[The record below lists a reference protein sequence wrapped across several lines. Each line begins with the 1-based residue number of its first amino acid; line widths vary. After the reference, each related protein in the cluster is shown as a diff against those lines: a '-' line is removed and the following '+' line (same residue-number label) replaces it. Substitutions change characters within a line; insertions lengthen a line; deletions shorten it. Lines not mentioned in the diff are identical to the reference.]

1 MKIKQSEDN
10 NRLPKQPSRHLKT
23 WARWT
28 PFFPWLILVASLFV
42 TLQLWHSARQ
52 EAEDTLRGVFQA
64 RVDEAS
70 RRIEQRM
77 LDYEQILAGV
87 RGLFAASDLVERG
100 EFRTFVAALNTE
112 KNFPGVQSVGWVP
125 MISAAQKQAHIAAM
139 RREGFEGYTIQPP
152 GERELYAVVV
162 YVEPFSGRNMR
173 AFGQDLY
180 AEPIRRA
187 TINQARDLGLA
198 RISGKVRLAQ
208 EMDQRIQAGFQ
219 MALPVYKSG
228 VPPDTLVERRVQFT
242 GVVGSSFRMDD
253 LMRGIL
259 GVKAFDIDIEV
270 YDGVEI
276 SEQALMYNADGVL
289 QGQDKSKARL
299 QNIKK
304 LEIAGHTWTLVA
316 HSLPA
321 LEARLDQTKPHLIAG
336 AGVGTGALLSL
347 LAWLLMRGRSRALK
361 AALEIS
367 ASEAKFRSIVDT
379 AMDAVVQMDT
389 NGLITGWSGQAS
401 SLFGWSREEAIG
413 RQLHLLI
420 IPPQYREAHL
430 QGMQHFQKTGEAPIL
445 NKRIEIL
452 ALNRN
457 NREFHVELTISMV
470 RWEGGCEFCA
480 FISDI
485 SDKKETDA
493 IIWRQANFDPLTNLP
508 NRHMFH
514 TRLEQE
520 ILNTQ
525 RTSLKLALLFIDLD
539 RFKEVNDTLGHNV
552 GDQLLT
558 EVAQRLSSSVRK
570 SDMVARLG
578 GDEFTIILSQLTD
591 VSQVETVAQ
600 NILRR
605 LAEPFTLNNEIAYV
619 SASIGITLYPEDTD
633 EVEQLLMNADQAMY
647 VAKKKG
653 RNRFSY
659 FTPSLREEAQQRLKL
674 INELRIALAGDQ
686 FKVYFHP
693 IIEIKTG
700 RIVKAEALLRWQHP
714 QRGMAGQ
721 MEIIPIAEETGL
733 IVEIGD
739 WVFREAAR
747 WAARWQTLVPGGLQ
761 VGVNMS
767 PVQFQAEG
775 EHIEQWLAYLQELG
789 LSGTSIVIE
798 ITEGVLLHV
807 DGAISDILLKF
818 RDAGVQ
824 VSIDDF
830 GTGYSALSY
839 LKKFDIDYLKIDLSF
854 VRDLETDP
862 NDRALSEAIIMM
874 AHKLGLK
881 VIAEGVETEGQL
893 KLLSAAGCDYAQG
906 YLFSKPIPPEEFEVL
921 LRRSVEQTM
930 L

>member
-1 MKIKQSEDN
+1 
-10 NRLPKQPSRHLKT
+10 
-23 WARWT
+23 
-28 PFFPWLILVASLFV
+28 
-42 TLQLWHSARQ
+42 
-52 EAEDTLRGVFQA
+52 
-64 RVDEAS
+64 
-70 RRIEQRM
+70 
-77 LDYEQILAGV
+77 
-87 RGLFAASDLVERG
+87 
-100 EFRTFVAALNTE
+100 
-112 KNFPGVQSVGWVP
+112 
-125 MISAAQKQAHIAAM
+125 
-139 RREGFEGYTIQPP
+139 
-152 GERELYAVVV
+152 
-162 YVEPFSGRNMR
+162 
-173 AFGQDLY
+173 
-180 AEPIRRA
+180 
-187 TINQARDLGLA
+187 
-198 RISGKVRLAQ
+198 
-208 EMDQRIQAGFQ
+208 

-228 VPPDTLVERRVQFT
+228 VPPDTLVARREQFA
-242 GVVGSSFRMDD
+242 GLVGSSFRMDD

-259 GVKAFDIDIEV
+259 GTKAHDIDIEI
-270 YDGVEI
+270 YDGEEI
-276 SEQALMYNADGVL
+276 TEQALMYSVDGV
-289 QGQDKSKARL
+289 QHGQARS
-299 QNIKK
+299 QARMQSVKT
-304 LEIAGHTWTLVA
+304 LEIAGHAWTLVA
-316 HSLPA
+316 HSRSA
-321 LEARLDQTKPHLIAG
+321 FDAHLDKTKPRLIAG
-336 AGVGTGALLSL
+336 AGIGAGALLSL
-347 LAWLLMRGRSRALK
+347 LIWLLMRGRSRAVK

-379 AMDAVVQMDT
+379 AMDAVVQMDA
-389 NGLITGWSGQAS
+389 NGLITGWSGQAANM
-401 SLFGWSREEAIG
+401 FGWSREEAIG
-413 RQLHLLI
+413 RQLHMLI
-420 IPPQYREAHL
+420 IPQQYRDAHL
-430 QGMQHFQKTGEAPIL
+430 QGMKHFQKTGEAPIL

-452 ALNRN
+452 ALR
-457 NREFHVELTISMV
+457 RDEHEFHVELTISMV
-470 RWEGGCEFCA
+470 RWEGELEFCA
-480 FISDI
+480 FLSDI
-485 SDKKETDA
+485 TEKKEADA
-493 IIWRQANFDPLTNLP
+493 LIWKQANFDPLTHLP

-514 TRLEQE
+514 IRLEQE
-520 ILNTQ
+520 IQNTQ
-525 RTSLKLALLFIDLD
+525 RTSLNLALLFIDLD

-578 GDEFTIILSQLTD
+578 GDEFTVILSQLTD

-605 LAEPFTLNNEIAYV
+605 LAEPFTLNNETAYV
-619 SASIGITLYPEDTD
+619 SASIGITLYPEDTE

-647 VAKKKG
+647 AAKKKG

-674 INELRIALAGDQ
+674 INDLRIALVGNQ
-686 FKVYFHP
+686 FEVYFHP
-693 IIEIKTG
+693 IIDMKTG
-700 RIVKAEALLRWQHP
+700 RIVKAEALLRWRHP
-714 QRGMAGQ
+714 QRGMAGE
-721 MEIIPIAEETGL
+721 MDIIPIAEETGL

-747 WAARWQTLVPGGLQ
+747 WASRWQALAPGGLQ

-775 EHIEQWLAYLQELG
+775 EHIDQWLAYLQELG
-789 LSGTSIVIE
+789 LSGTNIVIE

-807 DGAISDILLKF
+807 DSAISDILLKF

-921 LRRSVEQTM
+921 LRQSLENTTV
-930 L
+930 